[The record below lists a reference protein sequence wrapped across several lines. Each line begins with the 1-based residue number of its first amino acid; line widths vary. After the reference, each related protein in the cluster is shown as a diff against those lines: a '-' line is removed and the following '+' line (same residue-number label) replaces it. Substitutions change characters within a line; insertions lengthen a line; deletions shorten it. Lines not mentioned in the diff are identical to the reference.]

1 MANLIAI
8 SSYGS
13 HRVKHPHTSQM
24 VSAYKMGYSSAA
36 SAVLLA
42 LYGDRAQDVSSKQ
55 ASYHYIQIDADVTVR
70 HGHILL
76 KVTAAELARVET
88 LTRQVHRPAVYRWQE
103 GAWFEFPS
111 LRQPDYTAIAG
122 RSGPTFNPT
131 GMPIVSAATGEA
143 EAAIAGII
151 VAKSQ
156 RSEHDIPWYWIRGDT
171 YPHRDLLK
179 RWGCRWSKKR
189 KAWYYTGWTLPDAV
203 QQLLDRQNAGVPN
216 GYTVVP
222 APDADSDPCPVEAA
236 AILGMRVKDDGS
248 QDGPPRRFQLG
259 TAVYTRHDLETADG
273 EPVSG
278 IRVTRG
284 SVASPDLAIKQALL
298 ESGQQPEAI
307 VDAGTDAEGVEQ
319 ASNEPG
325 AAPKVRVIKP
335 ALDVPDGDEPDAVIA
350 AIRQTSVEPLPV
362 VPPSTRD
369 VSGRRTLARIP
380 QQPCGELTG
389 SISGSVWC
397 YGYAVHDGVC
407 VYVNMGGPRTAV
419 EAIRAK
425 LAKGDV
431 VNCVPWDAPAVELT
445 AGEGNTG
452 KYQDFMQHIPEA
464 KFTSLIL
471 CHELLTQPNYGGK
484 STTFIFHISDEQA
497 MAQLRHHV
505 TKLVNV
511 PVFAAWTGY
520 LWQTGQSAMLLRP
533 TRSGGDVR
541 LCTLTLDADTWT
553 RLITGG
559 LAQGLI
565 TLPPLQYNQP
575 QIEMTRG

>member
-1 MANLIAI
+1 
-8 SSYGS
+8 
-13 HRVKHPHTSQM
+13 
-24 VSAYKMGYSSAA
+24 
-36 SAVLLA
+36 
-42 LYGDRAQDVSSKQ
+42 VSSKQ

-103 GAWFEFPS
+103 SGWFEFPS

-131 GMPIVSAATGEA
+131 GMPIVAAASGEA

-151 VAKSQ
+151 VERSQ
-156 RSEHDIPWYWIRGDT
+156 RSEHDIPWHWIRGDT

-203 QQLLDRQNAGVPN
+203 QQLIDRQNAGVPN
-216 GYTVVP
+216 GHTP
-222 APDADSDPCPVEAA
+222 EQAPDGEIDSCPVEEAA
-236 AILGMRVKDDGS
+236 AILGMRIKDDGS
-248 QDGPPRRFQLG
+248 QEEPPRRFQLG
-259 TAVYTRHDLETADG
+259 AAVYARHDLETSDG
-273 EPVSG
+273 EPVSD

-284 SVASPDLAIKQALL
+284 SVASPDLAIKQALV
-298 ESGQQPEAI
+298 ENGQQLEA
-307 VDAGTDAEGVEQ
+307 VGDAGTDAEWVEQ
-319 ASNEPG
+319 ASGEPE

-335 ALDVPDGDEPDAVIA
+335 VLDVPDGDEPDALIT
-350 AIRQTSVEPLPV
+350 AIRKTSTEPLPV
-362 VPPSTRD
+362 VPPPTRD

-389 SISGSVWC
+389 AISGSVWC
-397 YGYAVHDGVC
+397 YGYALHEGVC
-407 VYVNMGGPRTAV
+407 VYVNIGGPRTAV

-425 LAKGDV
+425 LAKGDI

-452 KYQDFMQHIPEA
+452 TYTDFMQNIPEA

-471 CHELLTQPNYGGK
+471 LHEWVVQPNYGGK
-484 STTFIFHISDEQA
+484 STTVIFHISDEQA
-497 MAQLRHHV
+497 IAQLRHHV

-511 PVFAAWTGY
+511 PVFEAWTRY
-520 LWQTGQSAMLLRP
+520 LWQAGQSAMLLRP
-533 TRSGGDVR
+533 TRTGGEVR
-541 LCTLTLDADTWT
+541 LLTLTLDAEAWT
-553 RLITGG
+553 RLLTGG
-559 LAQGLI
+559 LNTGIIA
-565 TLPPLQYNQP
+565 LPA
-575 QIEMTRG
+575 TS